1 MFLYNCVRFGAFC
14 LLIVLRIKQT
24 GGKIISIIMEVYMET
39 NLFKKIKWDSIIL
52 SILMLAVG
60 VLYVVLPSKAGDV
73 TITVFGVMLIVAGL
87 VSCVRYFMYDRF
99 LSDHILIISIV
110 MLVLG
115 IFTLIYPKSIQAIL
129 TIVFG
134 LIIVIDSI
142 SSICDSAYLLKVKVY
157 DGIILIIL
165 SIITAI
171 LGVMVMFSN
180 FESVMVFAGV
190 SLIIDGVRK
199 LVTTIV
205 FSVKVNKAKKQFV
218 KSVSEYLD
226 N

>member
-1 MFLYNCVRFGAFC
+1 
-14 LLIVLRIKQT
+14 
-24 GGKIISIIMEVYMET
+24 MEVYMET

-73 TITVFGVMLIVAGL
+73 TITVFGIMLIVAGL

-142 SSICDSAYLLKVKVY
+142 SSICDSVYLLKAKIY
-157 DGIILIIL
+157 DGIILMIL

-205 FSVKVNKAKKQFV
+205 FSVKVTKAKKQFV

>member
-1 MFLYNCVRFGAFC
+1 
-14 LLIVLRIKQT
+14 
-24 GGKIISIIMEVYMET
+24 MEVYMET

-73 TITVFGVMLIVAGL
+73 TITVFGIMLIVAGL

-142 SSICDSAYLLKVKVY
+142 SSICDSVYLLKAKVY
-157 DGIILIIL
+157 DGIILMIL

-205 FSVKVNKAKKQFV
+205 FSVKVTKAKKQFV

>member
-1 MFLYNCVRFGAFC
+1 
-14 LLIVLRIKQT
+14 
-24 GGKIISIIMEVYMET
+24 MET

-115 IFTLIYPKSIQAIL
+115 VFTLIYPKSIQAIL

-142 SSICDSAYLLKVKVY
+142 SSICDSVYLLKVKVY

-205 FSVKVNKAKKQFV
+205 FSVKVTKAKKQFV

>member
-1 MFLYNCVRFGAFC
+1 
-14 LLIVLRIKQT
+14 
-24 GGKIISIIMEVYMET
+24 MEVYMET

-73 TITVFGVMLIVAGL
+73 TITVFGIMLIVAGL

-142 SSICDSAYLLKVKVY
+142 SSICDSAYLLKAKVY
-157 DGIILIIL
+157 DGIILMIL

-205 FSVKVNKAKKQFV
+205 FSVKVTKAKKQFV

>member
-1 MFLYNCVRFGAFC
+1 
-14 LLIVLRIKQT
+14 
-24 GGKIISIIMEVYMET
+24 MET

-73 TITVFGVMLIVAGL
+73 TITVFGIMLIVAGL

-142 SSICDSAYLLKVKVY
+142 SSICDSVYLLKVKVY

-205 FSVKVNKAKKQFV
+205 FSVKVTKAKKQFV
-218 KSVSEYLD
+218 KSASEYLD